1 MSFEDEFRS
10 HASDRSAG
18 FHLPVRAAEPGPAHF
33 GPTDAPR
40 PDPRTEMVLSA
51 DSAERKRT
59 PIYSGVIAYFP
70 LAIAAVARVSQRG
83 NDKHNPG
90 EPLHHARNKS
100 SDHKDCMARHLCDID
115 TYNPELAEYEDAAC
129 HAWRSLAYLQELEE
143 KRLGKGLPPG
153 ARDDSKA
160 AASSKPAPAGNPGGP
175 PGRYRCCSVG
185 CEARCLRPGQLCAAC
200 TND

>member
-1 MSFEDEFRS
+1 MSFEDETFHSRQAAY
-10 HASDRSAG
+10 HPAVTEPNSAPSA
-18 FHLPVRAAEPGPAHF
+18 PVG
-33 GPTDAPR
+33 
-40 PDPRTEMVLSA
+40 PRTEMVLSA
-51 DSAERKRT
+51 DSDERKRT
-59 PIYSGVIAYFP
+59 PIYSGVLAYFP

-115 TYNPELAEYEDAAC
+115 TYNQELAEYEDAAC

-160 AASSKPAPAGNPGGP
+160 AGSSNTPS
-175 PGRYRCCSVG
+175 R
-185 CEARCLRPGQLCAAC
+185 
-200 TND
+200 

>member
-1 MSFEDEFRS
+1 MSFDDEIRS
-10 HASDRSAG
+10 HMSRQAG
-18 FHLPVRAAEPGPAHF
+18 FHPAVTEPNSAPSAHV
-33 GPTDAPR
+33 G
-40 PDPRTEMVLSA
+40 PRTEMVLSA

-59 PIYSGVIAYFP
+59 PIYSGVLAYFP

-115 TYNPELAEYEDAAC
+115 TYNPVLAEYEDAAC
-129 HAWRSLAYLQELEE
+129 LAWRALAYLQELEE

-160 AASSKPAPAGNPGGP
+160 AESSEPAPAGNPRGP
-175 PGRYRCCSVG
+175 AEGTIGFLASR
-185 CEARCLRPGQLCAAC
+185 
-200 TND
+200 